1 MPLPRYTIRQLDT
14 FLTVADTLSFTEAG
28 NRLGLTA
35 SAVSQLIVEL
45 ENEVGFRLFDRSTRR
60 VGLSS
65 AGKEF
70 LGPADMVLRHL
81 RLAETAAADL
91 RKGSTGLVRVA
102 APMVIA
108 SHILPK
114 IVRSYT
120 EQHPRVAVRI
130 RDASVEQMVD
140 LVEAGDVDLALGPD
154 RTSGDSVMRVPLFKS
169 PWVLWCSPEH
179 PLAQKKTVAWGDLRQ
194 ESLVAA
200 GRDHERNVS
209 QMRASLPESE
219 RITPV
224 DVVEN
229 ISTALGIAAA
239 GLAATL
245 APAYVAVMAELL
257 GLVMRR
263 ITDPEVMREVSLYL
277 PMRRVASPA
286 ALGFAEFLAS
296 AYDVDLSNPAQPA

>member
-14 FLTVADTLSFTEAG
+14 FMTVADTLSFTEAG

-45 ENEVGFRLFDRSTRR
+45 EGEVGFRLFDRSTRK

-70 LGPADMVLRHL
+70 LAPASMVLRHL

-91 RKGSTGLVRVA
+91 RKGSTGLVQIA

-108 SHILPK
+108 GHILPK

-120 EQHPRVAVRI
+120 QAHPRVAVRI
-130 RDASVEQMVD
+130 RDASVEAMVD
-140 LVEAGDVDLALGPD
+140 LVDAGDVDLAIGPD
-154 RTSGDSVMRVPLFKS
+154 RISGENVMRVSLFNS

-179 PLAQKKTVAWGDLRQ
+179 PLAHKEVLKWSDLRDT
-194 ESLVAA
+194 SLVAA

-209 QMRASLPESE
+209 QMRASLPEHE

-245 APAYVAVMAELL
+245 APGYVSVLAGLL

-277 PMRRVASPA
+277 PTRRVASPA
-286 ALGFAEFLAS
+286 TLGFAEFLANT
-296 AYDVDLSNPAQPA
+296 YGVNLPIRTQPA